1 MWQVVDA
8 SLVISDKEITL
19 QESEGVKIVIEYDVK
34 IPNGNYTY
42 FMYKDGFKVGVPMH
56 GDMFIVMNRNYKCVE
71 ILEK

>member
-19 QESEGVKIVIEYDVK
+19 QESEGVKIVIDYDVK

-42 FMYKDGFKVGVPMH
+42 FMYKDGFKVGVPIN
-56 GDMFIVMNRNYKCVE
+56 GDIFIVLNRNYKCVE

>member
-42 FMYKDGFKVGVPMH
+42 FMYKDGFKVGVPID
-56 GDMFIVMNRNYKCVE
+56 GDIFIVLNRNYKCIE